1 MNDRKTLAWLR
12 DLAYKAI
19 ECGGALLGHYRTE
32 DGDIPVYLTT
42 DRPKNITE
50 TCHELRIQPPNKV

>member
-12 DLAYKAI
+12 DRAYKAI
-19 ECGGALLGHYRTE
+19 ESGGALLGHYRTE

-42 DRPKNITE
+42 ERPKNITE
-50 TCHELRIQPPNKV
+50 WCDELRIPPLNKV

>member
-12 DLAYKAI
+12 DRAYKAI
-19 ECGGALLGHYRTE
+19 ECGGALLGHYHTK

-42 DRPKNITE
+42 ERPKNITE
-50 TCHELRIQPPNKV
+50 GK